1 MQGPLCIWP
10 CSRPAMSI
18 LSSTRHACPTKDL
31 DQLIA
36 CPPLHTMRR
45 PLCRR
50 WVQQRSPTPPIPS
63 FQPSAT
69 ISTILQYDIIIP
81 TRNIITLSVWPLL
94 LQKPVTAS
102 SVGRVGSAG
111 LLIGPTRA
119 AAPACRHHRASLASR
134 GRVAQRDQPASL
146 LKVRR
151 HLQHM
156 IMPFVTFDKHACAFV
171 PQVTGSPT
179 CLWSQL
185 SLHQLMET
193 SPLCTWMVRIG
204 S

>member
-1 MQGPLCIWP
+1 MLERRGVDGYY
-10 CSRPAMSI
+10 CSRNRIRAA
-18 LSSTRHACPTKDL
+18 LLRD
-31 DQLIA
+31 
-36 CPPLHTMRR
+36 
-45 PLCRR
+45 
-50 WVQQRSPTPPIPS
+50 RSALLRVTS
-63 FQPSAT
+63 RYFALLRVTSRYFARNNNET
-69 ISTILQYDIIIP
+69 IIP
-81 TRNIITLSVWPLL
+81 QVSSQARTRASPKHVTCRYSAYFMGAYLL
-94 LQKPVTAS
+94 VTARWSQLS

-119 AAPACRHHRASLASR
+119 AAPACRHHRAGLASR
-134 GRVAQRDQPASL
+134 GLVAQRDQPASL

-156 IMPFVTFDKHACAFV
+156 IMPFVTLDKHACAFV

-185 SLHQLMET
+185 SLHHLMEG
-193 SPLCTWMVRIG
+193 SSSLLTWRERIG

>member
-81 TRNIITLSVWPLL
+81 TRNYLIIPYHLNYHDGTGLYGTRYYTHYTVLYCIYL
-94 LQKPVTAS
+94 GYVTITSYCSKTQGGA
-102 SVGRVGSAG
+102 GRERGDTVTQNADQGRATPHTGTNPHTGQNGG
-111 LLIGPTRA
+111 LLYLEAR
-119 AAPACRHHRASLASR
+119 
-134 GRVAQRDQPASL
+134 
-146 LKVRR
+146 
-151 HLQHM
+151 
-156 IMPFVTFDKHACAFV
+156 
-171 PQVTGSPT
+171 
-179 CLWSQL
+179 
-185 SLHQLMET
+185 
-193 SPLCTWMVRIG
+193 
-204 S
+204 